1 MNRITQSQK
10 LIDHALE
17 REQKGGQVNMCN
29 ALEELENTAIQRGL
43 KKGIEEGIEEGLVK
57 GIQATL
63 RTCKNFNIA
72 KDDAAKNLKKEFSLS
87 DAEVEKYMQMY
98 W

>member
-29 ALEELENTAIQRGL
+29 SLEELENTAIQRGL
-43 KKGIEEGIEEGLVK
+43 KKGIEEGLVK